1 MEQEIS
7 SGICS
12 STKNV
17 RYLRMNLTKHVC
29 DLYTKNYKKEKRK
42 PSATVEAKTPK
53 GRLWVP
59 HLAPTTTSKELG
71 AV

>member
-1 MEQEIS
+1 
-7 SGICS
+7 
-12 STKNV
+12 
-17 RYLRMNLTKHVC
+17 MNLTKHVC
-29 DLYTKNYKKEKRK
+29 DLYTKNYKKKKKKKERK

-59 HLAPTTTSKELG
+59 HLAPTTTSRGLG